1 MYRINTGRTCYYVK
15 KTDQREEVEDT
26 NDREDGNGENRI
38 KCHRN

>member
-1 MYRINTGRTCYYVK
+1 MLLCQK
-15 KTDQREEVEDT
+15 KKIKEEEVEDT